1 MPTLERSFDVAASPE
16 TVFQVISDFERYPE
30 FLPEIREARFDRQD
44 NESALA
50 HFDLF
55 ILLHVR
61 YSLSLKLLSP
71 NKISW
76 ELTDSNVLEANRGAW
91 EIERT
96 DIGSHVRYQVE
107 ISLKGSVL
115 RGSSIGSVAIIW
127 MRCSR
132 VFRKEFSLFDQ
143 KMMQR
148 SLRLHEYAL
157 TMLVG
162 GGRTRCLMVL
172 LSKSFGVGSGKSASE
187 KVADPA

>member
-1 MPTLERSFDVAASPE
+1 MPTLERSFDVAAKPE

-44 NESALA
+44 NESAFA

-96 DIGSHVRYQVE
+96 DTGSHVRYQVE
-107 ISLKGSVL
+107 ISLKGSVPQGIL
-115 RGSSIGSVAIIW
+115 DRLSGNHLDAMLARFEERILSFRAEDDTTLVASS
-127 MRCSR
+127 
-132 VFRKEFSLFDQ
+132 
-143 KMMQR
+143 
-148 SLRLHEYAL
+148 
-157 TMLVG
+157 
-162 GGRTRCLMVL
+162 
-172 LSKSFGVGSGKSASE
+172 
-187 KVADPA
+187 

>member
-1 MPTLERSFDVAASPE
+1 MPTLERSFDVAATPE

-44 NESALA
+44 DESARA

-96 DIGSHVRYQVE
+96 DTGSHVRYQVE
-107 ISLKGSVL
+107 ISLKGSVPQGIL
-115 RGSSIGSVAIIW
+115 DRLSGNHLDAMLARFEERILSFRPEDDATLVASS
-127 MRCSR
+127 
-132 VFRKEFSLFDQ
+132 
-143 KMMQR
+143 
-148 SLRLHEYAL
+148 
-157 TMLVG
+157 
-162 GGRTRCLMVL
+162 
-172 LSKSFGVGSGKSASE
+172 
-187 KVADPA
+187 